1 MAKKII
7 VLGANGMA
15 GHVITT
21 GLKADASY
29 EVISVARTK
38 SIIEPTVLID
48 VSDFVSLSTVI
59 KKTHADV
66 IINCIG
72 LLNKTAEDNP
82 DQAILVNSYLPH
94 FLASQTKNTKT
105 KVIHISTDC
114 VFSGEEGGY
123 TEKSFRNGKGFYA
136 QSKALGELENS
147 KDLTFR
153 TSIIGPELNTNGI
166 GLFHWFA
173 NQAGKINGYT
183 KAYWT
188 GITTIELLSAIKT
201 AISENL
207 TGLYHLVNDGKIS
220 KYNLVTILNEVF
232 HKKLIINPY
241 DGYKVDKSLNNT
253 RNDFDF
259 KVNSYEVMISEM
271 KNWIESNKEL
281 YPHYISI
288 LNC

>member
-7 VLGANGMA
+7 VLGSNGMA

-21 GLKADASY
+21 GLKVDITY
-29 EVISVARTK
+29 EVISVARTS
-38 SIIEPTVLID
+38 SIIDPTVLMD
-48 VSDFVSLSTVI
+48 VTDFDSLAALI
-59 KKTHADV
+59 KNTHADV

-82 DQAILVNSYLPH
+82 DQAILVNSYMPH
-94 FLASQTKNTKT
+94 FLESQTRNTNI

-123 TEKSFRNGKGFYA
+123 TEKSFKNGRGFYA

-173 NQAGKINGYT
+173 NQSGAINGYT
-183 KAYWT
+183 NAYWT
-188 GITTIELLSAIKT
+188 GITTIELLNAIKT
-201 AISENL
+201 AISEDI

-220 KYNLVTILNEVF
+220 KYNLVTIFNEVF
-232 HKKLIINPY
+232 QKKLIVKPY
-241 DGYKVDKSLNNT
+241 DEYKVDKSLINT
-253 RNDFDF
+253 RNDFTF
-259 KVNSYEVMISEM
+259 KVNSYEVMISDM

-281 YPHYISI
+281 YPHY
-288 LNC
+288 NCIFNS